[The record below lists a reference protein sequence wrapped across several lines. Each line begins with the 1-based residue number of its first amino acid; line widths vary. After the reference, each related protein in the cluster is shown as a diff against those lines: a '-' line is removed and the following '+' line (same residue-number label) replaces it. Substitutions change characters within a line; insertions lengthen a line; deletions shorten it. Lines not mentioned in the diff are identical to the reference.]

1 MDAVLLIAGL
11 FVLWLW
17 LKGHPIGAFGVF
29 AVLIGLG
36 LGSSLAA
43 IGYFAVFALAPMT
56 ILWLYRDLKKGRG
69 GLLAYFGDRVLTDL
83 GASPAPQAQKLEG
96 RCWTKEVIQ
105 AHFDNYS
112 WSKAD
117 LEVWAGAPAE
127 QLARQGLAICCS
139 GWRSRSPVTAATAG
153 LAVVVAPVRGL
164 SPRSISRFSRAPSD
178 QPYERPLG
186 STCGRGEQLATS
198 PLSIHGA
205 KGAIWYVE

>member
-36 LGSSLAA
+36 LGSSLAV

-56 ILWLYRDLKKGRG
+56 IFWLYRDLKKGRG

-83 GASPAPQAQKLEG
+83 GAPPGPQAQKLEG

-112 WSKAD
+112 WNKAD

-127 QLARQGLAICCS
+127 QLARQGSSDLE
-139 GWRSRSPVTAATAG
+139 
-153 LAVVVAPVRGL
+153 RGYML
-164 SPRSISRFSRAPSD
+164 LGVEKPITSHGSHGRAS
-178 QPYERPLG
+178 
-186 STCGRGEQLATS
+186 GRGSAHPRIEPTFDKPVL
-198 PLSIHGA
+198 
-205 KGAIWYVE
+205 